1 MRGSTQFWCEQAW
14 LGGEAATAGVVID
27 VEGERIVSVRVGIAE
42 APRGAVVLPG
52 YTLPGLANA
61 HSHAFQRAFRG
72 KTEVGRGTFWTWRE
86 EMYAAAARLDPDLY
100 FALARATFGEMA
112 LAGVTGVGEFHYV
125 HQAPDGS
132 AYEDPNAMGAAV
144 IAAARE
150 AGIRITLL
158 DTCYLHG
165 GIGVELG
172 AGQRR
177 FSDGAVERWAERVSA
192 LAAGASRS
200 AGPSGSK
207 GAAGRS
213 GEPGSVGV
221 AGSDD
226 GRASPGLSSTVRI
239 GAAIHSVRAVAP
251 EEAAAVAAWARERG
265 APLHAH
271 VSEQP
276 DENAA
281 SIAAYGRTPTDVL
294 AEAGAIDE
302 RFTAIHVT
310 HPTQGDR
317 ELLGTAGATVCL
329 CPTTER
335 NLADGIGPAAMLR
348 AAGARLAVGSD
359 SQAVIDIF
367 EEARGIELDER
378 LARLERGNQDAAALL
393 TAATADGQRAIGWP
407 EAGAIERGRLADL
420 VNLSARSARLAGIT
434 PETAAPSIVFAASAA
449 DVTNVIVG
457 GEFVVRGGVH
467 ARLDVADELRT
478 SIAALSGDDGSDG
491 GAW

>member
-1 MRGSTQFWCEQAW
+1 VQGSTQFWCEHAW

-27 VEGERIVSVRVGIAE
+27 VEGERIVSVRVGVSE
-42 APRGAVVLPG
+42 APRGSVALPG

-72 KTEVGRGTFWTWRE
+72 KTEVGPGTFWTWRE

-112 LAGVTGVGEFHYV
+112 LAGVTSVGEFHYV
-125 HQAPDGS
+125 HHAPDGS
-132 AYEDPNAMGAAV
+132 PYEDPNAMGAAV

-165 GIGVELG
+165 GVGVELG
-172 AGQRR
+172 DGQRR
-177 FSDGAVERWAERVSA
+177 FSDGTAERWVERVEALRTGEAASGAGVRV
-192 LAAGASRS
+192 
-200 AGPSGSK
+200 
-207 GAAGRS
+207 
-213 GEPGSVGV
+213 
-221 AGSDD
+221 
-226 GRASPGLSSTVRI
+226 

-251 EEAAAVAAWARERG
+251 EEAAVIAAWAREREV
-265 APLHAH
+265 PLHAH

-281 SIAAYGRTPTDVL
+281 SIAAYGRTPTEVL
-294 AEAGAIDE
+294 AEAGALDE
-302 RFTAIHVT
+302 PFTAVHVT
-310 HPTQGDR
+310 HPSERDR
-317 ELLGTAGATVCL
+317 ELLGEAGATVCL

-335 NLADGIGPAAMLR
+335 NLADGIGPAAALR
-348 AAGARLAVGSD
+348 ARGARLAVGSD
-359 SQAVIDIF
+359 SQAVIDLF
-367 EEARGIELDER
+367 EEARAIELDER

-420 VNLSARSARLAGIT
+420 VNLSGRGVRLAGII
-434 PETAAPSIVFAASAA
+434 PETAAPSILFAATAA

-457 GEFVVRGGVH
+457 GEFVVRDGAH
-467 ARLDVADELRT
+467 ARLDVARELRT
-478 SIAALSGDDGSDG
+478 SIAALTGDEGGDG

>member
-1 MRGSTQFWCEQAW
+1 MQGSTQFWCEYAW

-27 VEGERIVSVRVGIAE
+27 VEGERIVSVRVGVAE
-42 APRGAVVLPG
+42 APGGAVALPG

-86 EMYAAAARLDPDLY
+86 EMYAAAVRLDPDLY

-112 LAGVTGVGEFHYV
+112 LAGVTSVGEFHYV
-125 HQAPDGS
+125 HHAPDGS
-132 AYEDPNAMGAAV
+132 PYEDPNAMGAAV

-165 GIGVELG
+165 GIGEEVS

-177 FSDGAVERWAERVSA
+177 FSDGTAERWVERLEA
-192 LAAGASRS
+192 LRTGEDAGG
-200 AGPSGSK
+200 AG
-207 GAAGRS
+207 
-213 GEPGSVGV
+213 
-221 AGSDD
+221 
-226 GRASPGLSSTVRI
+226 VRI
-239 GAAIHSVRAVAP
+239 GAAIHSVRAVGRDEMP
-251 EEAAAVAAWARERG
+251 TVAGWAREHG

-276 DENAA
+276 AENEAC
-281 SIAAYGRTPTDVL
+281 IAAYGPGVTPTVL
-294 AEAGAIDE
+294 LGEAGAFE
-302 RFTAIHVT
+302 TLFTAVHVT
-310 HPTQGDR
+310 HPTDVDR
-317 ELLGTAGATVCL
+317 DLLGEAGATVCL

-335 NLADGIGPAAMLR
+335 NLADGIGPAAELR
-348 AAGARLAVGSD
+348 ARGARLAVGSD
-359 SQAVIDIF
+359 SQAVIDLF
-367 EEARGIELDER
+367 EEARAIELDER
-378 LARLERGNQDAAALL
+378 LARLERGNQDAPALL

-420 VNLSARSARLAGIT
+420 VNLSAAGVRLAGIT
-434 PETAAPSIVFAASAA
+434 PETAAPSIVFAASVA
-449 DVTNVIVG
+449 DITNVVVG
-457 GEFVVRGGVH
+457 GEFVVRDGAHV
-467 ARLDVADELRT
+467 RLDVAQELRS
-478 SIAALSGDDGSDG
+478 SIAALTGDEVGDG

>member
-1 MRGSTQFWCEQAW
+1 MGGSSKLWCEYAW
-14 LGGEAATAGVVID
+14 LGGETATAGVVVD
-27 VEGERIVSVRVGIAE
+27 VEGERIVSVRVGVAE

-72 KTEVGRGTFWTWRE
+72 KTEAGPGTFWTWRE

-112 LAGVTGVGEFHYV
+112 LAGVTSVGEFHYV
-125 HQAPDGS
+125 HHAPDGS
-132 AYEDPNAMGAAV
+132 PYEDPSAMGAAV

-165 GIGVELG
+165 GING
-172 AGQRR
+172 ALSDGQRR
-177 FSDGAVERWAERVSA
+177 FSDGTVERWAERVSA
-192 LAAGASRS
+192 LADGGSERAGASAS
-200 AGPSGSK
+200 GDGSPS
-207 GAAGRS
+207 
-213 GEPGSVGV
+213 
-221 AGSDD
+221 
-226 GRASPGLSSTVRI
+226 SPQPSTVRI

-251 EEAAAVAAWARERG
+251 EEAAAVAEWAAARE

-276 DENAA
+276 AENAA
-281 SIAAYGRTPTDVL
+281 CIAAYGRSPTEVL
-294 AEAGAIDE
+294 AEAGALGQ

-310 HPTQGDR
+310 HPTERDR
-317 ELLGTAGATVCL
+317 ELLGAAGATVCL

-335 NLADGIGPAAMLR
+335 DLADGIGPAAALR
-348 AAGARLAVGSD
+348 ASGARLAVGSD

-367 EEARGIELDER
+367 EEARAIELDER

-393 TAATADGQRAIGWP
+393 RAATADGQRAIGWP

-420 VNLSARSARLAGIT
+420 VNLSGESVRLAGIM
-434 PETAAPSIVFAASAA
+434 PETAAPSIVFAATAS

-457 GEFVVRGGVH
+457 GEFVVRDGEHV
-467 ARLDVADELRT
+467 RMDVARELRE
-478 SIAALSGDDGSDG
+478 SIAALAGDDASDG

>member
-1 MRGSTQFWCEQAW
+1 VTDFWCEYAW
-14 LGGEAATAGVVID
+14 LGGEEATPGVLVG
-27 VEGERIVSVRVGIAE
+27 VEGERIVTVRIGVAE
-42 APRGAVVLPG
+42 APQGAVALSG
-52 YTLPGLANA
+52 YTLTGLANA

-112 LAGVTGVGEFHYV
+112 LAGVTSVGEFHYV
-125 HQAPDGS
+125 HHAPDGS
-132 AYEDPNAMGAAV
+132 PYEDPNAMGVAV

-158 DTCYLHG
+158 ETCYLHG
-165 GIGVELG
+165 GIGLEPTE
-172 AGQRR
+172 GQRR
-177 FSDGAVERWAERVSA
+177 FSDGTAERWAERVGA
-192 LAAGASRS
+192 LEG
-200 AGPSGSK
+200 GP
-207 GAAGRS
+207 
-213 GEPGSVGV
+213 
-221 AGSDD
+221 
-226 GRASPGLSSTVRI
+226 TVRI
-239 GAAIHSVRAVAP
+239 GAAIHSVRAVAA
-251 EEAAAVAAWARERG
+251 EEAAVVAAWAREREV
-265 APLHAH
+265 PLHAH

-281 SIAAYGRTPTDVL
+281 SIAAYGRTPTEVL
-294 AEAGAIDE
+294 AEAGALGE
-302 RFTAIHVT
+302 RFTAVHVT
-310 HPTQGDR
+310 HPSERDR
-317 ELLGTAGATVCL
+317 ELLGAAGATVCL

-335 NLADGIGPAAMLR
+335 NLADGIGPASGLR

-359 SQAVIDIF
+359 SQAVIDLF
-367 EEARGIELDER
+367 EECRAIELDER

-420 VNLSARSARLAGIT
+420 VNLSGDGVRLAGIT
-434 PETAAPSIVFAASAA
+434 PETAAPSIVFAAAAA

-457 GEFVVRGGVH
+457 GEFVVRDGAHVT
-467 ARLDVADELRT
+467 LDVAAELRA
-478 SIAALSGDDGSDG
+478 SIAALAGDDGSDG

>member
-1 MRGSTQFWCEQAW
+1 VQGSSQFWCEYAW
-14 LGGEAATAGVVID
+14 LGGEAATAGVTID
-27 VEGERIVSVRVGIAE
+27 VEGERIVSVRVGVAQ
-42 APRGAVVLPG
+42 APGGAVALPG

-72 KTEVGRGTFWTWRE
+72 KTEVDRGTFWTWRE

-100 FALARATFGEMA
+100 FTLARATFGEMA
-112 LAGVTGVGEFHYV
+112 LAGVTSVGEFHYV
-125 HQAPDGS
+125 HHAPDGS
-132 AYEDPNAMGAAV
+132 PYEDPNAMGAAV

-165 GIGVELG
+165 GIDQELS

-177 FSDGAVERWAERVSA
+177 FSDGSAERWAERIEA
-192 LAAGASRS
+192 LRV
-200 AGPSGSK
+200 
-207 GAAGRS
+207 
-213 GEPGSVGV
+213 GELAEAP
-221 AGSDD
+221 
-226 GRASPGLSSTVRI
+226 TVRV
-239 GAAIHSVRAVAP
+239 GAAIHSVRAVSP
-251 EEAAAVAAWARERG
+251 QEAAAVAAWAREREV
-265 APLHAH
+265 PLHAH

-276 DENAA
+276 AENAA
-281 SIAAYGRTPTDVL
+281 SIAAYGRTPTEVM
-294 AEAGAIDE
+294 AEAGALGE
-302 RFTAIHVT
+302 RFTAVHVT
-310 HPTQGDR
+310 HPSERDR
-317 ELLGTAGATVCL
+317 ELLGAAGATICL

-335 NLADGIGPAAMLR
+335 DLADGIGPATALR

-367 EEARGIELDER
+367 EEVRAIELDER

-420 VNLSARSARLAGIT
+420 VNLSARGVRLAGIT
-434 PETAAPSIVFAASAA
+434 PETAAPSIVFAATAA

-457 GEFVVRGGVH
+457 GEFVVRDGEHV
-467 ARLDVADELRT
+467 RLDVASELRT
-478 SIAALSGDDGSDG
+478 SIAALAGDEASDG
-491 GAW
+491 GPW